1 MNLFGLKKSLSPRRW
16 RWFAFLTICIFYS
29 YEFFLRISPS
39 MLVDQ
44 LLVQFHTTALGIAG
58 FATSYFLG
66 YLIMQI
72 PAGLIYDR
80 YSFRWATA
88 FGLFVCMIGTLIF
101 TLTDQIFV
109 AFVGR
114 FILGC
119 GSAFAF
125 IGAITFVRK
134 FLPDHYFTLMIA
146 IVISIGTIA
155 GAFGQVFAVK
165 IINYLSWHFTI
176 DGMAIWGLF
185 LAIAILIVPKNNF
198 IETKNKLQRHPIA
211 SIWTEIALV
220 VKTPGL
226 WINGLIGSFLYLPT
240 SILAA
245 VWGLEFFN
253 KAFHLDHA
261 IGSVGITL
269 LFVGWAIGGPIF
281 SLISERFRRE
291 KLILIVSALGVSAI
305 LFLLL
310 SASQMSATIL
320 LSILF
325 LLGLVSSAQ
334 VLVWKNFTFIF
345 PNNALVGTASSFTN
359 LIIMLSIALWD
370 LGIGQLITMIHH
382 VSVNSTEQISAHDL
396 RIALY
401 LLPSLVLAVPVLSF
415 FLPKNSH

>member
-1 MNLFGLKKSLSPRRW
+1 MSLFVLKDSLSLRRW

-66 YLIMQI
+66 YLVMQI

-80 YSFRWATA
+80 YSFRWVTT
-88 FGLFVCMIGTLIF
+88 FGLILCALGTLIF
-101 TLTDQIFV
+101 TMTDQLFI

-165 IINYLSWHFTI
+165 IIGYLSWHFTI
-176 DGMAIWGLF
+176 DGMATWGLI
-185 LAIAILIVPKNNF
+185 LAIAILIIPKNNF
-198 IETKNKLQRHPIA
+198 IQTENNLHIHPIA
-211 SIWTEIALV
+211 SIWPEIALV
-220 VKTPGL
+220 VKTPAL

-245 VWGLEFFN
+245 VWGLEFFS
-253 KAFHLDHA
+253 KAFHIDHTM
-261 IGSVGITL
+261 GSIGITL

-281 SLISERFRRE
+281 SLISQRFHHE
-291 KLILIVSALGVSAI
+291 KLILIGSALLISAI
-305 LFLLL
+305 LFWLF
-310 SASQMSATIL
+310 SASQMSATML
-320 LSILF
+320 LGILF
-325 LLGLVSSAQ
+325 IFGLISSAQ

-345 PNNALVGTASSFTN
+345 PDKSLVGTASSFTN

-370 LGIGQLITMIHH
+370 LGIGQLINMIHH
-382 VSVNSTEQISAHDL
+382 VSVNSAEQISAHDL
-396 RIALY
+396 RIALSILPLLVLTVPFMTF
-401 LLPSLVLAVPVLSF
+401 LLPKTKL
-415 FLPKNSH
+415 

>member
-1 MNLFGLKKSLSPRRW
+1 MSLFGLKESLSLRRW

-80 YSFRWATA
+80 YSFRWVTA
-88 FGLFVCMIGTLIF
+88 FGLFLCVFGTLIF
-101 TLTDQIFV
+101 TMTDQLFI

-146 IVISIGTIA
+146 VVISIGTIA

-165 IINYLSWHFTI
+165 IIDYLSWHFTI
-176 DGMAIWGLF
+176 DGMAIWGLI
-185 LAIAILIVPKNNF
+185 LAIAILIIPKNNF
-198 IETKNKLQRHPIA
+198 IETKNKLQLHPIA
-211 SIWTEIALV
+211 SIWNEIALV
-220 VKTPGL
+220 VKTPAL

-245 VWGLEFFN
+245 VWGLEFFS

-281 SLISERFRRE
+281 SMISQRFAHER
-291 KLILIVSALGVSAI
+291 LILIISALLISAI
-305 LFLLL
+305 LFWLL
-310 SASQMSATIL
+310 SARQMSAPLLLFIL
-320 LSILF
+320 ILF
-325 LLGLVSSAQ
+325 GLISSAQ

-345 PNNALVGTASSFTN
+345 PDKSLVGTASSFTN
-359 LIIMLSIALWD
+359 LIIMLSIAVWD
-370 LGIGQLITMIHH
+370 LGIGQFINMVHH

-401 LLPSLVLAVPVLSF
+401 VLPVLVLLVPVLSF
-415 FLPKNSH
+415 FLPKNKI